1 MIPKHLSHIFID
13 ADDTLWEN
21 EIYFREA
28 KHKFALLLSSY
39 AQENTVM
46 ETFDRWQEENI
57 PVYGY
62 GSKTC
67 LIGFLDTAAE
77 ICGSIPQEIYMNLKS
92 ITANILNHDLVI
104 IDGVP
109 ETLDALSRKYSLI
122 VATKGEQMEQKAK
135 FHKSG
140 LAKYFMN
147 IEVMENKDEAHYADL
162 AAKYSVSPENL
173 LMVGNSVK
181 SDIAPVVAIGGT
193 AIYVPHDMVWEHEI
207 MEMPMSERA
216 IEVENFRKITD
227 FLI

>member
-39 AQENTVM
+39 AQENIVM

-77 ICGSIPQEIYMNLKS
+77 ICGCIPKEMYLNLKS
-92 ITANILNHDLVI
+92 ITENILTHDLVI
-104 IDGVP
+104 LDGVT
-109 ETLDALSRKYSLI
+109 ETLDTLCRKYRLI
-122 VATKGEQMEQKAK
+122 VATKGEQMEQKSK
-135 FHKSG
+135 FYKSG
-140 LAKYFMN
+140 LAKYFTD
-147 IEVMENKDEAHYADL
+147 IEVMDNKDESHYAAL
-162 AAKYSVSPENL
+162 AGKYSILPENL
-173 LMVGNSVK
+173 LMIGNSVK
-181 SDIAPVVAIGGT
+181 SDIAPVVALGGT
-193 AIYVPHDMVWEHEI
+193 AVLVPHDMVWEHEI
-207 MEMPMSERA
+207 MDMPVSKRA
-216 IEVENFRKITD
+216 IEVENIKKITD
-227 FLI
+227 LLI